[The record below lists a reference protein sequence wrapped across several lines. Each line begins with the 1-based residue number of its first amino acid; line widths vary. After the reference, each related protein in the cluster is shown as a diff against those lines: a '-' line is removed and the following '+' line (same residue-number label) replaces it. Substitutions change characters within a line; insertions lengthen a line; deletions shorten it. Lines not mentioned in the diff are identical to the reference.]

1 MLTEHR
7 QFNRDADYRA
17 LEDKFGMMVLR
28 ASEVETNYGHM
39 LVFGVND
46 DMLARFDFA
55 DVRLDAQDADR

>member
-17 LEDKFGMMVLR
+17 LEDKFGTMVLR
-28 ASEVETNYGHM
+28 ASEVETDYGHM

-46 DMLARFDFA
+46 DMTRASISPTCGSTR
-55 DVRLDAQDADR
+55 RP